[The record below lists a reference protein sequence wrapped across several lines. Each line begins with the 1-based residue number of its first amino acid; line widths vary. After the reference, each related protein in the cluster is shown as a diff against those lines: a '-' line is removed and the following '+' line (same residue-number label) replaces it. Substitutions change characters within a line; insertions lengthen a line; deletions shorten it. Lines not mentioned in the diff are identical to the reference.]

1 MLKLCYAHLASNHM
15 PKKTKKEKLIAQYRR
30 KLQQLEGT
38 PIQPTIHTNAEPILP
53 TISDYVLPKDVLKR
67 EVTPTTL
74 ALDKNEFLAIQK
86 DLVKTL
92 IIICFFFGIEF
103 ALWRLFI

>member
-1 MLKLCYAHLASNHM
+1 M

-38 PIQPTIHTNAEPILP
+38 PVQKSTHATTEPVS
-53 TISDYVLPKDVLKR
+53 TTSSNYVLPKNISKQ

-74 ALDKNEFLAIQK
+74 ALPANEFIGIKK
-86 DLVKTL
+86 DLIKTL
-92 IIICFFFGIEF
+92 IVICVFFGIEF
-103 ALWRLFI
+103 ALFKLVG

>member
-1 MLKLCYAHLASNHM
+1 M

-38 PIQPTIHTNAEPILP
+38 PIQPTIHTTTQPVSTNFS
-53 TISDYVLPKDVLKR
+53 TYVLPKDVLKR

-74 ALDKNEFLAIQK
+74 ALPANEFLGIKK

-92 IIICFFFGIEF
+92 IVICLFFSIELVLWKLFG
-103 ALWRLFI
+103 

>member
-1 MLKLCYAHLASNHM
+1 M

-38 PIQPTIHTNAEPILP
+38 PIQPIVHATAQHIATNFSPYA
-53 TISDYVLPKDVLKR
+53 LPKDVSKR
-67 EVTPTTL
+67 EETVATL
-74 ALDKNEFLAIQK
+74 ALPVNEFLGIKK

-92 IIICFFFGIEF
+92 IVIVLFFSIELVVWKVFG
-103 ALWRLFI
+103 

>member
-1 MLKLCYAHLASNHM
+1 MYKLTSALKLCYPHLASNHM

-38 PIQPTIHTNAEPILP
+38 PIQPTVSST
-53 TISDYVLPKDVLKR
+53 YVLPKDVLKR

-103 ALWRLFI
+103 ALWKLVG